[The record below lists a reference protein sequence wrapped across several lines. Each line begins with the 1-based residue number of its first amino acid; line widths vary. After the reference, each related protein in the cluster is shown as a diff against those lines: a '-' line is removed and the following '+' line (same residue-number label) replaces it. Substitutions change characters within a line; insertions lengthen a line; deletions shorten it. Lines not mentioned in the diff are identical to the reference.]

1 MEKIK
6 TKEYAIN
13 DDLVIN
19 KVTVNY
25 CTESDIDD
33 SDNELKLSIAH
44 QGAGFYYVMK
54 TKRFAFDDIDFMI
67 RILQD
72 FKEKANIDDY
82 SERDTDVPHKTNKQ
96 MKKLVRELEVGE
108 KIELLNG
115 TIGVISGVAINEY
128 KKEAIILYE
137 NGMKTYCL
145 PNEEVEIL

>member
-33 SDNELKLSIAH
+33 SDNELKLSISH
-44 QGAGFYYVMK
+44 QGAGFYYVMQ

-72 FKEKANIDDY
+72 FKEKANIEDY
-82 SERDTDVPHKTNKQ
+82 SQKDTDVPHKTNK
-96 MKKLVRELEVGE
+96 K
-108 KIELLNG
+108 
-115 TIGVISGVAINEY
+115 
-128 KKEAIILYE
+128 
-137 NGMKTYCL
+137 
-145 PNEEVEIL
+145 

>member
-19 KVTVNY
+19 KLTVNY

-33 SDNELKLSIAH
+33 TDNNLKLSIKH

-54 TKRFAFDDIDFMI
+54 TKRFAFDDIDFLI

-82 SERDTDVPHKTNKQ
+82 SDMENSVLHKTNKQ
-96 MKKLVRELEVGE
+96 
-108 KIELLNG
+108 
-115 TIGVISGVAINEY
+115 IS
-128 KKEAIILYE
+128 K
-137 NGMKTYCL
+137 
-145 PNEEVEIL
+145 

>member
-1 MEKIK
+1 MGKIK

-33 SDNELKLSIAH
+33 SDNELELSISH

-54 TKRFAFDDIDFMI
+54 TERFAFDDIDFMI

-82 SERDTDVPHKTNKQ
+82 SDMENSVLHKTNKQ
-96 MKKLVRELEVGE
+96 
-108 KIELLNG
+108 
-115 TIGVISGVAINEY
+115 IS
-128 KKEAIILYE
+128 K
-137 NGMKTYCL
+137 
-145 PNEEVEIL
+145 